1 MGRSVLLAIHTM
13 AELNLLPTSL
23 LRARNARKVATL
35 GAGLIVGIALVLG
48 VLYWMIGSATDAARS
63 EMQAPKIA
71 AANKVTTSPASVGTT
86 PAEDADTTMR
96 ITALNV
102 LGTTELN
109 WPVAL
114 QLPGSLLTSSVRL
127 STYSYAVTPASI
139 TLQMSG
145 QAASTVSF
153 ASFIQGLQ
161 SNASIKTISVSSYTY
176 QPATASVGF
185 GVSLILDPK
194 SVQYAALSTPKP
206 VK

>member
-48 VLYWMIGSATDAARS
+48 ILYWMIGSATDSARS
-63 EMQAPKIA
+63 EIQAPKIA
-71 AANKVTTSPASVGTT
+71 VANKVTTSQASAGTT
-86 PAEDADTTMR
+86 LAEDADTTTR
-96 ITALNV
+96 ITALNA

-127 STYSYAVTPASI
+127 ATYSYAVTPASI

-176 QPATASVGF
+176 QPATAGVGF

-194 SVQYAALSTPKP
+194 SVQYVAPSTPKP
-206 VK
+206 SK